1 MVVKPYN
8 RGSFEDVLDTLIFSA
23 GYKSFDP
30 DFCALSNGDL
40 CSISSVKVPLSFV
53 NQKANDTLHVVK
65 DGKVTFFK
73 VPVTRITTLVDNHH
87 ARIVSHH
94 FL

>member
-8 RGSFEDVLDTLIFSA
+8 RGAFEDVLDTLIFSA

-40 CSISSVKVPLSFV
+40 CNISSVKVPFV
-53 NQKANDTLHVVK
+53 IYKPKANDTLHVVK

-73 VPVTRITTLVDNHH
+73 VPCDANND
-87 ARIVSHH
+87 AG
-94 FL
+94 